1 MRRAGFVIVGF
12 FLLKD
17 ELNGSMFLHTA
28 VGQRPSICSCEA
40 IIANHCLLATAF
52 SASELYNSPA
62 LLVVLSQSLFFVLHV
77 FVLRQGKGCVRGT
90 VHAVIE

>member
-28 VGQRPSICSCEA
+28 VEIRE
-40 IIANHCLLATAF
+40 T
-52 SASELYNSPA
+52 
-62 LLVVLSQSLFFVLHV
+62 
-77 FVLRQGKGCVRGT
+77 T
-90 VHAVIE
+90 